1 MKFLIK
7 KLSHI
12 FLIIYLSFFFI
23 SCEKEFDTV
32 IDVQKPSFQVV
43 SVSPKDSVLF
53 NVEDSSLVLKIEF
66 TPTSTINTVTTEII
80 NPAGKSFLNDALTLY
95 DNGKS
100 ENGDQT
106 ANDKI
111 FSNKIFMKSND
122 LNGNYNIKFFVNDN
136 SNSNKLAA
144 WSTFKFRNG
153 QSNVAPVI
161 SNALVDPDS
170 VVVTDTIPILTSLVV
185 QDDNGLNDIKEVYF
199 IVYRPDGST
208 NNNKVFLYDDGN
220 LTRYGDQTAGDGI
233 FSRIISI
240 NQTNEKGTYRFEFRA
255 VDRGGLQ
262 SNIINYPVL
271 IQ

>member
-1 MKFLIK
+1 MKLKEIITLVLIV
-7 KLSHI
+7 I
-12 FLIIYLSFFFI
+12 FFI

-32 IDVQKPSFQVV
+32 IDSQKQFYQVV

-53 NVEDSSLVLKIEF
+53 NVEDSSLIVKIQF
-66 TPTSTINTVTTEII
+66 TPTSSVNSVYAEII
-80 NPAGKSFLNDALTLY
+80 NPAGKNFLNGSLPLF

-122 LNGNYNIKFFVNDN
+122 LNGNYDIKFYVNEN
-136 SNSNKLAA
+136 STQSKLAA
-144 WSTFKFRNG
+144 WSTFKYRNG
-153 QSNVAPVI
+153 QSNVAPAI
-161 SNALVDPDS
+161 SDALVEPDT
-170 VVVTDTIPILTSLVV
+170 VIVTDTIAILTSLRVF
-185 QDDNGLNDIKEVYF
+185 DENGLNDIKEVYF

-208 NNNKVFLYDDGN
+208 NGNKVFLYDDGN
-220 LTRYGDQTAGDGI
+220 LNLNGDQNAGDGI
-233 FSRIISI
+233 YSRIISV
-240 NQTNEKGTYRFEFRA
+240 NQTNAKGTYRFEFKA

-262 SNIINYPVL
+262 SNIINYLVL

>member
-1 MKFLIK
+1 MKFKIK
-7 KLSHI
+7 KLSLS
-12 FLIIYLSFFFI
+12 FLILYSSLFFI

-43 SVSPKDSVLF
+43 SVAPKDSVIF
-53 NVEDSSLVLKIEF
+53 NVEDSSLVIRIEF
-66 TPTSTINTVTTEII
+66 TSASLISSVTAEII

-122 LNGNYNIKFFVNDN
+122 LNGNYNIKFYVNEN
-136 SNSNKLAA
+136 SAQSKLAA

-161 SNALVDPDS
+161 SNALVDPDT

-185 QDDNGLNDIKEVYF
+185 QDENGLNDIKEVYF

-220 LTRYGDQTAGDGI
+220 LTLNGDQTAGDGI
-233 FSRIISI
+233 YSRIISV
-240 NQTNEKGTYRFEFRA
+240 NQTNAKGTYRFEFKA